1 MGVTRRKAL
10 LGFAALGVCLAAL
23 LAGLLPGAIEARI
36 NRLQAGDPRRVG
48 AAAQEIHDSVP
59 VTDLHADSLLWNR
72 DLLELGT
79 RGHLDLPRMQAGG
92 VALQIFPA
100 VTVVPMGQ
108 NYERNERGLDPLTAL
123 VIVQRWPLHTW
134 TSPMGRAMHQ
144 AAKLAD
150 LEQRAG
156 GRFRLIRSRDD
167 LDRLLRERAAG
178 VPVVGGILGLEG
190 AHALEG
196 DLSNLERLDEA
207 GLRVVGLTH
216 FFDNRLGGSLHGIS
230 GEGLT
235 EFGRRVVVA
244 AARLGMIVDV
254 AHASPAMV
262 RDVLA
267 LQDRP
272 VMLSHGGFLGACDT
286 ARNLD
291 DDLMREIAAGG
302 GLVGVGFWDGAV
314 CDITPE
320 GVVRSLRYGID
331 LMGIDHVA
339 LGSDW
344 DGATEVSFD
353 AAELPVLTQAMLDAN
368 FSEEEVRKVL
378 SGNAVRFLLENLP

>member
-10 LGFAALGVCLAAL
+10 LAVAVLGACLAAL
-23 LAGLLPGAIEARI
+23 LAAVLPGAIEARI
-36 NRLQAGDPRRVG
+36 NRVQSGDPRWVG

-59 VTDLHADSLLWNR
+59 VTDLHADSLLWSR
-72 DLLELGT
+72 DLLEPGT

-100 VTVVPMGQ
+100 VTVAPMGQ
-108 NYERNERGLDPLTAL
+108 NYERNERGFDPVTAL
-123 VIVQRWPLHTW
+123 VVVQRWPLRTW
-134 TSPMGRAMHQ
+134 TSPMDRAMHQ
-144 AAKLAD
+144 AGKLAD
-150 LEQRAG
+150 LERRAG
-156 GRFRLIRSRDD
+156 GGFRLIRSRED

-178 VPVVGGILGLEG
+178 VPVLGGIFGLEG
-190 AHALEG
+190 GHALEG
-196 DLSNLERLDEA
+196 DLSNLERLGEA

-216 FFDNRLGGSLHGIS
+216 FFDNRLGGSLHGVS

-244 AARLGMIVDV
+244 AARHGMIVDV

-368 FSEEEVRKVL
+368 FSEEEIRKVL
-378 SGNAVRFLLENLP
+378 GGNAVRFLLENLP